1 MTVINIDPASVLEL
15 AGLPAG
21 VTRTLQNVGSS
32 TIYFDSQ
39 PQVSSS
45 KNAGSVTPG
54 NTVTIGISPC
64 YIASPGGDGQVDEEL
79 STQTAGP
86 WASASATNL
95 AKANVRVSKLT
106 VCGHSIPA
114 GQNEAARAGNRFPS
128 IVAALLGATENN
140 VAVGGSA
147 LCTDNIAN
155 RAAAFWTV
163 SGGWITCMAT
173 NPPNRSGDTDFSGNV
188 VSGFQVVILMH
199 GYNDLGVIGPPGQN
213 LANKAAKGGVFD
225 TTFPPAMIATINRL
239 RCGHLAYVWNG
250 TDSGSA
256 QRGQTV
262 FDAAWTKFTGTGI
275 TSTGF
280 GAFPTT
286 AGTPGATAVSTVP
299 SWYQGG
305 QAIDLLFVASLNNQ
319 GSFTISLDG
328 VQLGIADGT
337 QILATSEVTTR
348 EQTPFSFRIPGNKL
362 SAGSHTISTVFNGG
376 TGSPYFDSWSIEA
389 STPPL
394 VVIPKMY
401 QDARGDQQ
409 PPGNQD
415 GTGAANYN
423 VRNSD
428 ILALNKVLDGIAMG
442 YPDGRVITVDT
453 DAVINQNLRNLQT
466 GPDTIHP
473 SMIGHSLVANKVV
486 DAIRTYYQ
494 ANPQDLAHTGHG

>member
-1 MTVINIDPASVLEL
+1 M
-15 AGLPAG
+15 
-21 VTRTLQNVGSS
+21 
-32 TIYFDSQ
+32 
-39 PQVSSS
+39 
-45 KNAGSVTPG
+45 
-54 NTVTIGISPC
+54 
-64 YIASPGGDGQVDEEL
+64 DEEL

-86 WASASATNL
+86 WSSASAGNL
-95 AKANVRVSKLT
+95 TKANVKVSKLT

-155 RAAAFWTV
+155 RAAAFWTT
-163 SGGWITCMAT
+163 SGGWVTCMAT

-188 VSGFQVVILMH
+188 VSGFQAIILMH

-213 LANKAAKGGVFD
+213 LANKAQGGGVFD

-250 TDSGSA
+250 ADSGSA
-256 QRGQTV
+256 QRGITA
-262 FDAAWTKFTGTGI
+262 FDANWTKFAGTGI

-286 AGTPGATAVSTVP
+286 TAPGATATSTVP

-328 VQLGIADGT
+328 VQVGIADGT
-337 QILATSEVTTR
+337 QILATSEATTR

-362 SAGSHTISTVFNGG
+362 SAGSHAITTVFNGG
-376 TGSPYFDSWSIEA
+376 TGQPYFDSWCIEA

-394 VVIPKMY
+394 IIIPKMY
-401 QDARGDQQ
+401 QMLQDQS
-409 PPGNQD
+409 PSGNLLV
-415 GTGAANYN
+415 TATANYGVKN
-423 VRNSD
+423 TD
-428 ILALNKVLDGIAMG
+428 ILALNRVLDNIAMG

-453 DAVINQNLRNLQT
+453 DSVINQNPTHLQT

-473 SMIGHSLVANKVV
+473 SMIGHSLIANKVA